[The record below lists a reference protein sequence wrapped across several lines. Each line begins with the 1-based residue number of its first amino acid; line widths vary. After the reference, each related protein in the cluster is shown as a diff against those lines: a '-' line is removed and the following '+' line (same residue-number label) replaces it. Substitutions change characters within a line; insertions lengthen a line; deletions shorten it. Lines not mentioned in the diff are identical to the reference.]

1 MSVKTIERTIER
13 DFIDKV
19 SEEIQL
25 SADGK
30 DRFLVLTP
38 FHFNDGDQLVIVLK
52 KMGNRWVLSDEAH
65 TYMHLSYYMDEQK
78 LHSGNRQKLILKALS
93 MFQVEDY
100 DGELIIDVSDGC
112 YGEALYDF
120 AQALL
125 KIIDV
130 TYLSRER
137 VQSTFIDDFQAFLYQ
152 KVELNH
158 ITFNWQHPTN
168 DPDGIYKV
176 DCRINGKIPPLFVF
190 ALNSDTKTQ
199 AAAITLHQLK
209 SWGVNC
215 QPVGIFERENA
226 TTRDVFLRFKDVCD
240 TYFTDI
246 IKNGEQIEQY
256 LQDYIS
262 GEA

>member
-1 MSVKTIERTIER
+1 MSVKTIEK

-19 SEEIQL
+19 SAEIQL

-30 DRFLVLTP
+30 DRFLVFTP

-52 KMGNRWVLSDEAH
+52 KMDGRWVLSDEAH
-65 TYMHLSYYMDEQK
+65 TYIHLSYYMDVQK

-120 AQALL
+120 VQALL

-130 TYLSRER
+130 TYLSRETVR
-137 VQSTFIDDFQAFLYQ
+137 STFIDDFQAFLYQ
-152 KVELNH
+152 KVESRRM
-158 ITFNWQHPTN
+158 TFNWQHPTN

-176 DCRINGKIPPLFVF
+176 DCRINGKVPPLFVF

-199 AAAITLHQLK
+199 AAALTLHQLK
-209 SWGVNC
+209 AWKVDC
-215 QPVGIFERENA
+215 QPVGIFEKENV
-226 TTRDVFLRFKDVCD
+226 TTRDVFLRFNDVCD

-246 IKNGEQIEQY
+246 IENSEEIGQY
-256 LQDYIS
+256 LQNYMSDKT
-262 GEA
+262 

>member
-1 MSVKTIERTIER
+1 MSAKTIETN
-13 DFIDKV
+13 FMDKV

-30 DRFLVLTP
+30 DRFLVSTP

-52 KMGNRWVLSDEAH
+52 KMGNKWVLSDEAH

-93 MFQVEDY
+93 MFQVEDH
-100 DGELIIDVSDGC
+100 DGELMIDVSDEC

-120 AQALL
+120 VQALL

-130 TYLSRER
+130 TYLLRES
-137 VQSTFIDDFQAFLYQ
+137 VQSTFIDDFQAFLHQ
-152 KVELNH
+152 KVELNRM
-158 ITFNWQHPTN
+158 TFNWQHPTN

-199 AAAITLHQLK
+199 AAAITLHQFK
-209 SWGVNC
+209 SWGVDC

-226 TTRDVFLRFKDVCD
+226 TTRNVFLRFNDVCD

-246 IKNGEQIEQY
+246 IKNGEAIEQY

-262 GEA
+262 SEA

>member
-1 MSVKTIERTIER
+1 MSAKAIEK

-19 SEEIQL
+19 SAEIQL
-25 SADGK
+25 LAEGK

-52 KMGNRWVLSDEAH
+52 KMADRWVLSDEAH
-65 TYMHLSYYMDEQK
+65 TYMHLSYYMDEQR

-93 MFQVEDY
+93 MFQVKDY
-100 DGELIIDVSDGC
+100 DGELVIDVSDGC

-120 AQALL
+120 VQALL

-130 TYLSRER
+130 TYLSRETVR
-137 VQSTFIDDFQAFLYQ
+137 STFIDDFRAFLRQ
-152 KVELNH
+152 KVESEH
-158 ITFNWQHPTN
+158 MTFNWQHPTN

-190 ALNSDTKTQ
+190 ALNNDTKTQ
-199 AAAITLHQLK
+199 AAALTLHQFK
-209 SWGVNC
+209 TWGVNC
-215 QPVGIFERENA
+215 QPIGIFEKKNA
-226 TTRDVFLRFKDVCD
+226 TTRDVRLRFNDVCD

-246 IKNGEQIEQY
+246 LKNGEEIGQY
-256 LQDYIS
+256 LQDYMS
-262 GEA
+262 GEE

>member
-1 MSVKTIERTIER
+1 MSVKTMEK

-19 SEEIQL
+19 SAEIQL

-30 DRFLVLTP
+30 DRFLVFTP

-52 KMGNRWVLSDEAH
+52 KMGDRWVLSDEAH
-65 TYMHLSYYMDEQK
+65 TYMHLSYYMDEQR
-78 LHSGNRQKLILKALS
+78 LHSGNCQKLILKALS
-93 MFQVEDY
+93 MFQIEDF

-120 AQALL
+120 VQALL

-130 TYLSRER
+130 TYLSRET
-137 VQSTFIDDFQAFLYQ
+137 VQSTFIDDFRAFLYQ
-152 KVELNH
+152 KVELTRM
-158 ITFNWQHPTN
+158 TFNWQHPTK
-168 DPDGIYKV
+168 DPNGIYKV

-190 ALNSDTKTQ
+190 ALNSDIKTQ
-199 AAAITLHQLK
+199 AAALTLYQFK
-209 SWGVNC
+209 AWGVDC
-215 QPVGIFERENA
+215 QPVGIFEKENA
-226 TTRDVFLRFKDVCD
+226 TTRNVFLRFNDICD

-246 IKNGEQIEQY
+246 IKNGEEIGQY
-256 LQDYIS
+256 LQHHMS

>member
-1 MSVKTIERTIER
+1 MSVKTIEK

-19 SEEIQL
+19 SAEIQL

-30 DRFLVLTP
+30 NRFLVFTP

-52 KMGNRWVLSDEAH
+52 KMGDRWVLSDEAH
-65 TYMHLSYYMDEQK
+65 TYMHLSYYMDEQS

-100 DGELIIDVSDGC
+100 DGELVIDVSDGC

-120 AQALL
+120 VQALL

-130 TYLSRER
+130 TYLSRETVR
-137 VQSTFIDDFQAFLYQ
+137 STFIDDFQAFLYQ
-152 KVELNH
+152 KVESRRM
-158 ITFNWQHPTN
+158 TFDWQHPTN
-168 DPDGIYKV
+168 DLDGIYKV
-176 DCRINGKIPPLFVF
+176 DCRINGKVPPLFVF
-190 ALNSDTKTQ
+190 ALNNSAKTQ
-199 AAAITLHQLK
+199 AATIALHQFK
-209 SWGVNC
+209 AWGVNY
-215 QPVGIFERENA
+215 QPVGIFEKENA
-226 TTRDVFLRFKDVCD
+226 TTPDVFLRFSDVCD

-246 IKNGEQIEQY
+246 IKNGEEIGQY
-256 LQDYIS
+256 LQDYMS